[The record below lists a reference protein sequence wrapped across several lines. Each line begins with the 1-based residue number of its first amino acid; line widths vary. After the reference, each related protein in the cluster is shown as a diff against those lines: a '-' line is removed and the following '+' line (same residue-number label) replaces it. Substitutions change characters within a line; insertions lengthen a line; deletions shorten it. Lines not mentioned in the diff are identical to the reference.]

1 MGSSIVSNSG
11 PLDLT
16 MPTYGPTITSTL
28 EHTMPAISESVMG
41 ERLLSA
47 QLRTF
52 MMTMMMMTKTMM
64 SVLAAQLGT
73 FRIFII
79 AIVKMFHISIC

>member
-1 MGSSIVSNSG
+1 MAS
-11 PLDLT
+11 
-16 MPTYGPTITSTL
+16 
-28 EHTMPAISESVMG
+28 ISESVMG

-52 MMTMMMMTKTMM
+52 MMTMMMIIMFVLAAQLRTFMMTMMMMTKTMM
-64 SVLAAQLGT
+64 IVLAAQLGT